1 MKKIFLTGASS
12 GIGRATAEALTSAG
26 HEVWGTARD
35 VSRLPALH
43 GLHPLALDLLD
54 PDSIESSFCAAV
66 KDAGGFDVLI
76 NNAGSGHFGPTE
88 FQARE
93 ELEREFRVLVFGQIH
108 LIQLALPTMRA
119 RRSGLIINIS
129 SLASRLPL
137 PFMSSYSAG
146 KAALATFSLAL
157 NLELQNCGVRV
168 VDLQPADIRTK
179 FNDAVTQVP
188 NESSDYTERV
198 AQTWKVAEKNL
209 QNAPPPE
216 LVAHHILRVIDSN
229 NPPPRLTVGDFFQ
242 SRFAPFM
249 LRFLPVRTQ
258 LWGLRKY
265 YGI

>member
-1 MKKIFLTGASS
+1 MKRIFLTGASS
-12 GIGRATAEALTSAG
+12 GIGLATAQALSAAG

-35 VSRLPALH
+35 VTRLPTLR
-43 GLHPLALDLLD
+43 GFHPLALDLLD
-54 PDSIESSFCAAV
+54 PNSIEQTFRAAE
-66 KDAGGFDVLI
+66 KEAGGFDVLI

-88 FQARE
+88 FLSHE
-93 ELEREFRVLVFGQIH
+93 ELEREFRVLVFGQIQ
-108 LIQLALPTMRA
+108 LIQLALPAMRA
-119 RRSGLIINIS
+119 RRSGLIINVS

-137 PFMSSYSAG
+137 PFMSSYSAA
-146 KAALATFSLAL
+146 KSAMATWSLAL
-157 NLELQNCGVRV
+157 NLELRNCGVRV

-179 FNDAVTQVP
+179 FNDAVTRVP
-188 NESSDYTERV
+188 NTDPDYSERV
-198 AQTWKVAEKNL
+198 AQTWKVADKNL
-209 QNAPPPE
+209 QNAPGPE
-216 LVAHHILRVIDSN
+216 VIARAVVRAIDSN

>member
-1 MKKIFLTGASS
+1 MKRIFLTGASS
-12 GIGRATAEALTSAG
+12 GIGLATAQALSAAG

-35 VSRLPALH
+35 VARLPQLP
-43 GLHPLALDLLD
+43 GFHPCALDLLD
-54 PDSIESSFCAAV
+54 PDALELAFRAAE
-66 KDAGGFDVLI
+66 KEAGAFDVVI

-88 FQARE
+88 FLSRE

-108 LIQLALPTMRA
+108 LVQLALPAMRA
-119 RRSGLIINIS
+119 RRAGLIINIS

-137 PFMSSYSAG
+137 PFMSSYSAA
-146 KAALATFSLAL
+146 KAAMATWSLAL
-157 NLELQNCGVRV
+157 NLELRSCGVHV
-168 VDLQPADIRTK
+168 VDLQPADIRTQ
-179 FNDAVTQVP
+179 FNDAVAKVP
-188 NESSDYTERV
+188 NDSSDYASAVE
-198 AQTWKVAEKNL
+198 QTWKVADKNL

-216 LVAHHILRVIDSN
+216 LVARHILRVVDSK